1 MDDMDVCPGCG
12 KKSAEG
18 SAGRQ
23 QAVATLEADPNVVVC
38 PRCGV
43 DVPRGVL
50 RCRDCGSY
58 VSEELAEAAR
68 ARGLIKDHQLT
79 DDVGYAQNEEAP
91 TAASDDDD
99 FVTET
104 PMTASEDDFEYTD
117 YTAGGHDEYQLS
129 EGGAPPAIEEST
141 QPVEQYQE
149 QPEYAEQPAEGY
161 DDASGVPSFE
171 APAEEATAE
180 QPAEVE
186 DTSVPHSVATAGDA
200 LLSAALQEETEAQ
213 KRRAR
218 GGRKSHKGKALPPG
232 SFVVYCPQG
241 CRIVVQ
247 EKHRGR
253 TGRCP
258 QCKSLFFVPPAPV
271 AQAAGEATAE
281 AAAPATSKYTA
292 WIQDVRLHK
301 VNPLKLKL
309 KPDSLL
315 NDFEAHD
322 IGIQPEHLLLVSVH
336 VAGGMFGGGGDAKKK
351 ALREQINEHLSMKG
365 SPEGL
370 PPKHTVLTAEALA
383 GIKVVQPSIPGEE
396 SVFADIP
403 VFGSGRIAVRLPAA
417 DTASERAYVSF
428 GLSQFRAL
436 CEALE
441 PFGVTH
447 VRESA
452 VKAGVPMTDE
462 TTEYACHYT
471 ETRMQALNEIKYQ
484 QADPAMPLVLLGW
497 KCGGCGLIVS
507 EDARKKEKIGGKS
520 ESSVPKAKCPKCKK
534 PMGNNRLM
542 GLKG

>member
-12 KKSAEG
+12 KNAQAP
-18 SAGRQ
+18 AGKQ
-23 QAVATLEADPNVVVC
+23 QAVATLEADSNVVIC

-50 RCRDCGSY
+50 RCRDCGNY
-58 VSEELAEAAR
+58 VSQELVEAAR
-68 ARGLIKDHQLT
+68 ARGLIKDNPLT
-79 DDVGYAQNEEAP
+79 DDVGYAQNQETP
-91 TAASDDDD
+91 TAASEDDD
-99 FVTET
+99 FATDT

-117 YTAGGHDEYQLS
+117 YTTGGQEEYQLS
-129 EGGAPPAIEEST
+129 EAGVPQA
-141 QPVEQYQE
+141 VEQYE
-149 QPEYAEQPAEGY
+149 EPPAEEEPQEE
-161 DDASGVPSFE
+161 VPSFE
-171 APAEEATAE
+171 APAEEV
-180 QPAEVE
+180 PAEEPAEAE
-186 DTSVPHSVATAGDA
+186 DASVPHSVATAGDA
-200 LLSAALQEETEAQ
+200 LLNAALQEETEAQ

-218 GGRKSHKGKALPPG
+218 GGRKAHKGKALPPG
-232 SFVVYCPQG
+232 AFIVYCPHAH
-241 CRIVVQ
+241 RIVVQ

-271 AQAAGEATAE
+271 AQAEGEAAPQAATA
-281 AAAPATSKYTA
+281 ATSKYTS

-315 NDFEAHD
+315 NEFEAHD
-322 IGIQPEHLLLVSVH
+322 LGIHPEHLLLVNVH
-336 VAGGMFGGGGDAKKK
+336 AAGGMFGGGDVKKK

-370 PPKHTVLTAEALA
+370 PQKHTVLTAEALS
-383 GIKVVQPSIPGEE
+383 GMKVVQPSIAGEE

-417 DTASERAYVSF
+417 DTANERAYVSF
-428 GLSQFRAL
+428 GLSQFRAV

-441 PFGVTH
+441 AFGVTH

-462 TTEYACHYT
+462 TTEYVCHYT
-471 ETRMQALNEIKYQ
+471 ETRIQALNDVKYQ

-497 KCGGCGLIVS
+497 KCGGCGLVVS

-520 ESSVPKAKCPKCKK
+520 ESSVPKARCPKCKK

>member
-1 MDDMDVCPGCG
+1 MDNAQLEETP
-12 KKSAEG
+12 SA
-18 SAGRQ
+18 AGD
-23 QAVATLEADPNVVVC
+23 E
-38 PRCGV
+38 
-43 DVPRGVL
+43 
-50 RCRDCGSY
+50 
-58 VSEELAEAAR
+58 
-68 ARGLIKDHQLT
+68 
-79 DDVGYAQNEEAP
+79 
-91 TAASDDDD
+91 DD
-99 FVTET
+99 FATDS

-117 YTAGGHDEYQLS
+117 YTAGGQDEYQLS
-129 EGGAPPAIEEST
+129 EDGGVPPLEDHS
-141 QPVEQYQE
+141 QPVEQYEEQQE
-149 QPEYAEQPAEGY
+149 YTEQPAEES
-161 DDASGVPSFE
+161 AETQEVPSFE
-171 APAEEATAE
+171 APAEEAPAE
-180 QPAEVE
+180 QPAEAAE

-200 LLSAALQEETEAQ
+200 LLNAALQEETESQ
-213 KRRAR
+213 KRKAR
-218 GGRKSHKGKALPPG
+218 GGRRSHKGKALPPG

-271 AQAAGEATAE
+271 AQAAGEATPE
-281 AAAPATSKYTA
+281 AAAPATSKYSA

-315 NDFEAHD
+315 NEFESQD
-322 IGIQPEHLLLVSVH
+322 LGIQPEHLLLVSVH

-351 ALREQINEHLSMKG
+351 AVRDQIAEHLSMKG

-370 PPKHTVLTAEALA
+370 PQKHTVLTVEALA
-383 GIKVVQPSIPGEE
+383 GIKLVQPSTPGEE

-403 VFGSGRIAVRLPAA
+403 VFGSGRIAVRVPAA
-417 DTASERAYVSF
+417 DTANERAYVSF
-428 GLSQFRAL
+428 GLSQFRTL

-441 PFGVTH
+441 TFGVTH
-447 VRESA
+447 IRESA

-462 TTEYACHYT
+462 TTEHVCHYT
-471 ETRMQALNEIKYQ
+471 EARMQALNDIKYQ

-497 KCGGCGLIVS
+497 KCAGCGLIVS